1 VAQAALLRGDT
12 ASARTTLAQIRAARA
27 QSVVDVASPEFAL
40 AEARLS
46 FAVRDFAGAAASL
59 DSARAAA
66 PLLSTS
72 VLVTDDA
79 QLGSVING
87 LVLRADVAD
96 AMGDRAMARRMA
108 TAVLAVWR
116 GAGAELSPV
125 VTRMQRY
132 IR

>member
-1 VAQAALLRGDT
+1 MGND
-12 ASARTTLAQIRAARA
+12 
-27 QSVVDVASPEFAL
+27 
-40 AEARLS
+40 
-46 FAVRDFAGAAASL
+46 
-59 DSARAAA
+59 
-66 PLLSTS
+66 
-72 VLVTDDA
+72 
-79 QLGSVING
+79 

-116 GAGAELSPV
+116 GASAELNPV